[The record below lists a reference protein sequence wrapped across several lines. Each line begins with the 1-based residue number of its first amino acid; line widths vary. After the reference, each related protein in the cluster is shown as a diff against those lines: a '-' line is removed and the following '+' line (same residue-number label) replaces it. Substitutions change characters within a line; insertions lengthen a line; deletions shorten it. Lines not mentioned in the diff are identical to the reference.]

1 VRLWVMS
8 DLHLELTQGWELPPP
23 AERPAFDVMVVAGDL
38 VPGMQRGVRWLLDRV
53 TDRPVIYIA
62 GNHEAYSGD
71 LDRTVEKARE
81 AARGTNVVVMNDD
94 TIEIGGVLFIA
105 STLWTDFNLF
115 GSPAIAMELAGGAM
129 NDYRRIRH
137 QNYARRLRPV
147 DTLARHRASRR
158 FIEAQLA
165 APFAGARVVVT
176 HHAPY
181 LGGARPGTE
190 KDLLSAAYASD
201 LTALFGTDSGGGPSA
216 QADEARLVWIYGHTH
231 RSDDSLVG
239 KTRLVSNAKGYGPGY
254 GSATWDNPMFNPQ
267 LVIEV

>member
-1 VRLWVMS
+1 MKLWVMS
-8 DLHLELTQGWELPPP
+8 DLHLELTAGWDLPPP
-23 AERPAFDVMVVAGDL
+23 AVRPAFDVMIVAGDL
-38 VPGMQRGVRWLLDRV
+38 VPRMERGVRWLRDRV

-62 GNHEAYSGD
+62 GNHEAYSAD

-81 AARGTNVVVMNDD
+81 AAVGTNIVVMNDD
-94 TIEIGGVLFIA
+94 TVEIGGVLFVA
-105 STLWTDFNLF
+105 ATLWTDFNLF
-115 GSPAIAMELAGGAM
+115 GNAPTAMELAAEVM

-137 QNYARRLRPV
+137 KDYTRRLRPL
-147 DTLARHRASRR
+147 DTLVRHRASRR
-158 FIEAQLA
+158 FIEEQLA
-165 APFAGARVVVT
+165 IPFAGARVVVT

-216 QADEARLVWIYGHTH
+216 QTDQAGLVWIYGHTH
-231 RSDDSLVG
+231 RSDDSQVG
-239 KTRLVSNAKGYGPGY
+239 ATRLVSNAKGYGPGY